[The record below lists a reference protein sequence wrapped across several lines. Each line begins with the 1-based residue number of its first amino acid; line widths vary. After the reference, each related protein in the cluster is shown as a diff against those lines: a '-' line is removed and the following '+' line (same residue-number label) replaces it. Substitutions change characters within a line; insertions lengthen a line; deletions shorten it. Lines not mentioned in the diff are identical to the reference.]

1 VTRFAV
7 TVLGNNAA
15 LPAQG
20 RHPTSQV
27 LHYHD
32 RNYLLDCGEGSQLQ
46 MQLFRIKTGRI
57 GHAFITHLHGDHF
70 FGLIGLITSMHLHRR
85 TAQLRV
91 FGPEGLEEIVRV
103 QLKHSQTELNYPIV
117 FIPVDTAVYQKIGE
131 DSYLEFFSVPVQH
144 RVPCCGFL
152 FREKPQK
159 PKFRK
164 AELEKHGVRGAAVQA
179 LIRGEDF
186 TDTNGLV
193 VPNDTFSIPQPPR
206 SYAFLGD
213 TIFHQPVIE
222 RVRNVDTLYHESTFL
237 DADSERAAERFH
249 STAAQAATI
258 AKEANVKKLLLGHF
272 SAKYKS
278 TDLFESEAK
287 TVFENTV
294 ATEEGK
300 TYAVGQSN

>member
-1 VTRFAV
+1 MTNFAV

-46 MQLFRIKTGRI
+46 MQLFRVKTGRL

-85 TAQLRV
+85 TAPLRV
-91 FGPEGLEEIVRV
+91 FSPEGLEEIVRV
-103 QLKHSQTELNYPIV
+103 QLKHSQTELNYPIE
-117 FIPVDTAVYQKIGE
+117 FIPVDTTQHQKVGE
-131 DSYLEFFSVPVQH
+131 DSYLEFYSVPVQH
-144 RVPCCGFL
+144 RVPCCGYL
-152 FREKPQK
+152 FREKPLT
-159 PKFRK
+159 PKFKK

-186 TDTNGLV
+186 TDANGLV
-193 VPNDTFSIPQPPR
+193 VKNETFTIPQPQR

-213 TIFHQPVIE
+213 TVFHQPVIE
-222 RVRNVDTLYHESTFL
+222 LVKEVNTLYHESTFL
-237 DADSERAAERFH
+237 NADADRAAERFH

-258 AKEANVKKLLLGHF
+258 ARDANVKKLLLGHF

-278 TDLFESEAK
+278 TELFESEAK
-287 TVFENTV
+287 AVFENTV

-300 TYAVGQSN
+300 TYNIS